1 MPVLRFDPFRDLD
14 RLAEQMLGAP
24 AGSARVPRFMP
35 MDLFRSGDHYVLT
48 ADLPGVDPGSIDV
61 NADNGTLTIRAER
74 SARSADSVEWLA
86 NERFTGS
93 FMRQLS
99 LGDGVDADAI
109 TATYDNGVL
118 TLTIPL
124 AEVAKPRRIE
134 RPRASAPVVTRPRA
148 GRVPRA
154 AARRRWCRLP

>member
-134 RPRASAPVVTRPRA
+134 VQASTPSSVITAPTDNVQVTA
-148 GRVPRA
+148 I
-154 AARRRWCRLP
+154 

>member
-14 RLAEQMLGAP
+14 RMTEQLLGVP
-24 AGSARVPRFMP
+24 AGSPRAPRFMP
-35 MDLFRSGDHYVLT
+35 MDLFRAGDHFVLT

-61 NADNGTLTIRAER
+61 SVDGGTLTIRAER
-74 SARSADSVEWLA
+74 SARSEDTVEWIA
-86 NERFTGS
+86 SERFTGS

-99 LGDGVDADAI
+99 LGDGIDAGAI

-118 TLTIPL
+118 ALTIPL

-134 RPRASAPVVTRPRA
+134 VQASTPSTVITAHAEQAQVA
-148 GRVPRA
+148 DA
-154 AARRRWCRLP
+154 